1 MHSSSNDLTIIIAI
15 SLQDLEQVLKRKKHL
30 FFHYSS
36 LRNRVSKILHLNV
49 GFILK
54 LTVLYFIGITKRNSV
69 FEQSLKEENF
79 LY

>member
-1 MHSSSNDLTIIIAI
+1 M
-15 SLQDLEQVLKRKKHL
+15 
-30 FFHYSS
+30 
-36 LRNRVSKILHLNV
+36 SKILHLNV